1 MDDFFQFFKK
11 IGFLGILGPPLCGI
25 GATIRIGRE
34 MLCLPYAGFFQK
46 KEYQGVAT
54 SKLLYSPD
62 IGDDGRYLT
71 CRVLAKG
78 RMEESL
84 EDTWEIKVLCK
95 DSLILLTSEINM

>member
-1 MDDFFQFFKK
+1 M
-11 IGFLGILGPPLCGI
+11 IIV
-25 GATIRIGRE
+25 
-34 MLCLPYAGFFQK
+34 FFQK

-95 DSLILLTSEINM
+95 DSLHLLALEICILSFETVQSE

>member
-1 MDDFFQFFKK
+1 M
-11 IGFLGILGPPLCGI
+11 IV
-25 GATIRIGRE
+25 
-34 MLCLPYAGFFQK
+34 FFQK

-95 DSLILLTSEINM
+95 DSLNLLTSEISILTFETVQREYFIKFLS